1 MRTWLFMVFAWP
13 NICELMFL
21 IWWMTL
27 CFCLIAQHKCMAE
40 AWQWHFFAMT
50 IRMIY
55 CRQLCSFCLRVNA
68 FCFKRGFLRITRHL
82 AASLRCSR
90 SRHLEQPDST
100 GVHSRTRPESK
111 ASEQSEKGRA
121 SPWCPCWP
129 ARWASVF
136 AMTLLSVSSAACKGT
151 VCGSCSFQPRLSVY
165 RSQLPVASDLEGP
178 MPEVNAPL
186 GSESGAPLRSLLSKW
201 RCSIAWQDLSD
212 VRSADAL
219 LVPIWAETL
228 VRFPSARLNLQPIHA
243 TCQGAFY
250 DSRSF
255 QPWPLRCRNHLLV
268 ECRMKRLIPEDLLGS
283 VSGVP
288 PCPLLGN
295 RYCSAALPN
304 PSDVRSVAALPAQ
317 LYWAVPSVR
326 SILAGFDLQPIH
338 AACRG
343 PICAIHSTQPWLSVC
358 RSHLLVDSDLEKP
371 VTEVEALLE
380 TASGV
385 QLCFLTGGWSCR
397 KRIEWRNLRDV
408 RPAAVLPVLLT
419 WVTTPVHLPSTR
431 LHLQSPGTVCKAA
444 LLGTESGAP
453 PCPLIGIQCF
463 RAVWQDSCDIR
474 SVLAFPGLTLWS
486 GFISGCLWPWPSAY
500 RHPLLVVFASMRP
513 ISKVPTLLQLV
524 SGVPPRP
531 CWVVTL
537 VHFSSIVF
545 GVTPTGNS
553 GGEPQWLQFAIR
565 LQCRLHA
572 RGREGRSLL
581 QQDVGQSMR
590 RKARIAE
597 TLLKWHRQRKL
608 VRSRG
613 RQRLKLS
620 QKRNRLPGTVPSRR
634 LKPRQGHCLRVR
646 AALGPPRQNQPLL
659 APEGPHVHEQ
669 LPVLVTP
676 PPQAPL
682 AQRLP
687 RPAIRPSLA
696 TMDALWRRGSKVN
709 PLMMLR
715 VWTARRSQTASILMC
730 CFSRERCHP
739 LRGRPRHLLPL
750 RVRVHS
756 AVSPGAHIERRRC
769 FAGQALDVRA
779 TLFLGRTAP
788 TDLPSREIKYG
799 GCAAMH
805 MLADASVFSHVS
817 LPVSLDVISRV
828 QPSFDSMGR
837 DLGGS
842 GNFFLQ
848 ASILPRYAPCY
859 SWSAFVPFSAC
870 RPDCG
875 SLGQPA
881 QRSGHQLRAVYS
893 LLSGL
898 FVPLLPCDI
907 DPGRGIRAA
916 GPPSQNAVQCS
927 LSTSVLHTTPA
938 DVAARVPLK
947 RLLPDSPV
955 YSSWGCAAMVKHRS
969 WSTKQR
975 SACRPGKK
983 EREIIKTTTKATA
996 KCAARAPTAVVI
1008 PMARIPPPPPAPPR
1022 RHPTPVVMASSPLH
1036 SNPTLIPHKTEQPCE
1051 FSTGDADVQMRLD
1064 ALRGRLRSMLI
1075 KSRSTVDR
1083 PTFVTTQPLPCTE
1096 PNLALPALRN
1106 ATGTASPSDPR
1117 HREAYMLLWLSLVSI
1132 LWFCLL
1138 WSASQARRSGHY
1150 GTAPSRHAAHRLRL
1164 GLIFI
1169 TLLLLGFSWHV
1180 GPHRDKLCPDHCLA
1194 MPSSLHFGGPFHV
1207 SGRRHA
1213 AICRRLYVYWW
1224 PRLVTIVTLG
1234 TSPYYFL
1241 PCNSTVHTPGLL
1253 WLGLCYALAMLALTV
1268 VASLLLQHLIGHHR
1282 RSWCPTQAPGITCRH
1297 PGPSRFSTMSGP
1309 KSGRHCCSLF
1319 SRPRSLLALLIVW
1332 AHIHAVS
1339 GVRVGASAS
1348 QQAPGVSPS
1357 THHRESSLGEAKIGT
1372 YHEPNSST
1380 WHPVRKRAFR
1390 RAIARARRNPDHKA
1404 LYRGGTIFVADDPK
1418 GRAEHAV
1425 RTVISRLNKRI
1436 SIMTWNCGG
1445 LTTLRFA
1452 ELKEWLRQQPP
1463 ASRPQLLVLQETL
1476 WRGDFEWTD
1485 DMYTYLHSGSG
1496 QTRDSGILTMV
1507 SRSLCAPDLIRH
1519 ASIQPGRLMRI
1530 KICLE
1535 PCVEVL
1541 AVYQH
1546 AWRPETT
1553 ANAREALLAKRLAL
1567 WHRVQRFAESTA
1579 LRSQLIVLGDFNTPL
1594 SSQQPFTGQGLRGQ
1608 VKRSQQDS
1616 LPDRKRH
1623 APDGDVFRY
1632 LLQCCDLQAI
1642 NTFRRSGTPCATFRN
1657 LATNAFTQ
1665 IDFILV
1671 RRQQADDQSRM
1682 AAPARDFP
1690 LLPVE
1695 GMFHYPVVCSLPRA
1709 AVPRTKTAF
1718 HRLRPDQATLMLQ
1731 RDPARGQLL
1740 QQLVRTQLQA
1750 LPSIDLVNEVL
1761 LSAWRTVF
1769 TDASPTR
1776 APTSGPCLAQL
1787 WHHRRMSTS
1796 AHTVYARWRHLVKYR
1811 AVRKALQ
1818 ARAVVA
1824 KRAKLQ
1830 QQLHDAEVAEC
1841 SGQPSALYQVL
1852 RRIAPKIRRR
1862 RMQLRDE
1869 DNCLAGPQAEA
1880 RLVAQHFATVFDAS
1894 TAQADFYLQH
1904 NFYFT
1909 AEEFHAYLQEL
1920 PSHKALPAHCAPA
1933 PLWKLCSKDI
1943 SSFATAKLGGCLH
1956 IGSFFQQWPE
1966 EWRTSYLCLLPK
1978 TDQVLDSVS
1987 KMRPIS
1993 LLHPLGKSFAG
2004 LLMGRIKEDIV
2015 KRMEPYPQF
2024 AYLTGRSALDAI
2036 DRAFFHV
2043 CQTQAR
2049 TGQQYTIHHRRAG
2062 FARPAMLGSVTLSV
2076 DLSRAFDSVSRSH
2089 IKTSLEWANIPE
2101 SIIGVILG
2109 VHHAMILHYA
2119 SSGSQS
2125 TTGTGQGIRQ
2135 GCRLAPILWCC
2146 FTGWLL
2152 SKLTPLLS
2160 ASDLA
2165 SLITFFADDM
2175 LYQWEVSDVLQ
2186 MQRVLRMIGFILDF
2200 LEHHGLQ
2207 ANLEKTVILA
2217 KFVGHQHTKS
2227 LVKKYGETP

>member
-1 MRTWLFMVFAWP
+1 
-13 NICELMFL
+13 
-21 IWWMTL
+21 
-27 CFCLIAQHKCMAE
+27 
-40 AWQWHFFAMT
+40 
-50 IRMIY
+50 
-55 CRQLCSFCLRVNA
+55 
-68 FCFKRGFLRITRHL
+68 
-82 AASLRCSR
+82 
-90 SRHLEQPDST
+90 
-100 GVHSRTRPESK
+100 
-111 ASEQSEKGRA
+111 
-121 SPWCPCWP
+121 
-129 ARWASVF
+129 
-136 AMTLLSVSSAACKGT
+136 
-151 VCGSCSFQPRLSVY
+151 
-165 RSQLPVASDLEGP
+165 
-178 MPEVNAPL
+178 
-186 GSESGAPLRSLLSKW
+186 
-201 RCSIAWQDLSD
+201 
-212 VRSADAL
+212 
-219 LVPIWAETL
+219 
-228 VRFPSARLNLQPIHA
+228 
-243 TCQGAFY
+243 
-250 DSRSF
+250 
-255 QPWPLRCRNHLLV
+255 
-268 ECRMKRLIPEDLLGS
+268 
-283 VSGVP
+283 
-288 PCPLLGN
+288 
-295 RYCSAALPN
+295 
-304 PSDVRSVAALPAQ
+304 
-317 LYWAVPSVR
+317 
-326 SILAGFDLQPIH
+326 
-338 AACRG
+338 
-343 PICAIHSTQPWLSVC
+343 
-358 RSHLLVDSDLEKP
+358 
-371 VTEVEALLE
+371 
-380 TASGV
+380 
-385 QLCFLTGGWSCR
+385 
-397 KRIEWRNLRDV
+397 
-408 RPAAVLPVLLT
+408 
-419 WVTTPVHLPSTR
+419 
-431 LHLQSPGTVCKAA
+431 
-444 LLGTESGAP
+444 
-453 PCPLIGIQCF
+453 
-463 RAVWQDSCDIR
+463 
-474 SVLAFPGLTLWS
+474 
-486 GFISGCLWPWPSAY
+486 
-500 RHPLLVVFASMRP
+500 
-513 ISKVPTLLQLV
+513 
-524 SGVPPRP
+524 
-531 CWVVTL
+531 
-537 VHFSSIVF
+537 
-545 GVTPTGNS
+545 
-553 GGEPQWLQFAIR
+553 
-565 LQCRLHA
+565 
-572 RGREGRSLL
+572 
-581 QQDVGQSMR
+581 
-590 RKARIAE
+590 
-597 TLLKWHRQRKL
+597 
-608 VRSRG
+608 
-613 RQRLKLS
+613 
-620 QKRNRLPGTVPSRR
+620 
-634 LKPRQGHCLRVR
+634 
-646 AALGPPRQNQPLL
+646 
-659 APEGPHVHEQ
+659 
-669 LPVLVTP
+669 
-676 PPQAPL
+676 
-682 AQRLP
+682 
-687 RPAIRPSLA
+687 
-696 TMDALWRRGSKVN
+696 
-709 PLMMLR
+709 
-715 VWTARRSQTASILMC
+715 
-730 CFSRERCHP
+730 
-739 LRGRPRHLLPL
+739 
-750 RVRVHS
+750 
-756 AVSPGAHIERRRC
+756 
-769 FAGQALDVRA
+769 
-779 TLFLGRTAP
+779 
-788 TDLPSREIKYG
+788 
-799 GCAAMH
+799 
-805 MLADASVFSHVS
+805 
-817 LPVSLDVISRV
+817 
-828 QPSFDSMGR
+828 
-837 DLGGS
+837 
-842 GNFFLQ
+842 
-848 ASILPRYAPCY
+848 
-859 SWSAFVPFSAC
+859 
-870 RPDCG
+870 
-875 SLGQPA
+875 
-881 QRSGHQLRAVYS
+881 
-893 LLSGL
+893 
-898 FVPLLPCDI
+898 
-907 DPGRGIRAA
+907 
-916 GPPSQNAVQCS
+916 
-927 LSTSVLHTTPA
+927 
-938 DVAARVPLK
+938 
-947 RLLPDSPV
+947 
-955 YSSWGCAAMVKHRS
+955 
-969 WSTKQR
+969 
-975 SACRPGKK
+975 
-983 EREIIKTTTKATA
+983 
-996 KCAARAPTAVVI
+996 
-1008 PMARIPPPPPAPPR
+1008 
-1022 RHPTPVVMASSPLH
+1022 
-1036 SNPTLIPHKTEQPCE
+1036 
-1051 FSTGDADVQMRLD
+1051 
-1064 ALRGRLRSMLI
+1064 
-1075 KSRSTVDR
+1075 
-1083 PTFVTTQPLPCTE
+1083 
-1096 PNLALPALRN
+1096 
-1106 ATGTASPSDPR
+1106 
-1117 HREAYMLLWLSLVSI
+1117 
-1132 LWFCLL
+1132 
-1138 WSASQARRSGHY
+1138 
-1150 GTAPSRHAAHRLRL
+1150 
-1164 GLIFI
+1164 
-1169 TLLLLGFSWHV
+1169 
-1180 GPHRDKLCPDHCLA
+1180 
-1194 MPSSLHFGGPFHV
+1194 MPSSLQFGGPSHV

-1213 AICRRLYVYWW
+1213 AVCRRLYVYWW
-1224 PRLVTIVTLG
+1224 PRLVTIIALG
-1234 TSPYYFL
+1234 ASPCYFL
-1241 PCNSTVHTPGLL
+1241 PCNSTVHAPGLF
-1253 WLGLCYALAMLALTV
+1253 WLSLCYALAMLALTV
-1268 VASLLLQHLIGHHR
+1268 VTSLLLQHLVGHNR
-1282 RSWCPTQAPGITCRH
+1282 RSWCPAQAPGITCRR
-1297 PGPSRFSTMSGP
+1297 PGLFRFSTMSGP
-1309 KSGRHCCSLF
+1309 KSGRHCCRLF
-1319 SRPRSLLALLIVW
+1319 SRPRSLFALLIVW

-1372 YHEPNSST
+1372 YHEPNPST

-1390 RAIARARRNPDHKA
+1390 RAIARARRSPDRKA

-1425 RTVISRLNKRI
+1425 RTVISRLKTRI

-1452 ELKEWLRQQPP
+1452 ELKEWLRQQSP

-1507 SRSLCAPDLIRH
+1507 SRLLCAPDLIRH
-1519 ASIQPGRLMRI
+1519 ASVQPGRLMHI

-1546 AWRPETT
+1546 AWRPEAT
-1553 ANAREALLAKRLAL
+1553 ANAREALLAKRLTL

-1594 SSQQPFTGQGLRGQ
+1594 SPQHPFTGQGLRGQ
-1608 VKRSQQDS
+1608 VKRSQQDN

-1623 APDGDVFRY
+1623 APDGNVFRY

-1731 RDPARGQLL
+1731 RDPAKGQLL
-1740 QQLVRTQLQA
+1740 QQLVRTQLKA

-1769 TDASPTR
+1769 NDASPTR

-1830 QQLHDAEVAEC
+1830 QQLHDAEVAES

-1894 TAQADFYLQH
+1894 AAQADFHLQH

-1920 PSHKALPAHCAPA
+1920 PSHKALPVHCAPA

-1966 EWRTSYLCLLPK
+1966 EWKTSYLCLLPK

-2024 AYLTGRSALDAI
+2024 AYVTGRSALDAI

-2119 SSGSQS
+2119 SSGAQS
-2125 TTGTGQGIRQ
+2125 TTSTGQGVRQ

-2207 ANLEKTVILA
+2207 ANLEKTVVLA
-2217 KFVGHQHTKS
+2217 KFVGHQHTKAWSKNTERHPDRGLCVRISTANGTVLLPIKSSHKYLGVQLSYKHMIRDTVQYRIKCANSSFARINVALKRTSKLS
-2227 LVKKYGETP
+2227 LRGRIRLWQAIVHSTLRYGISSTGLDKQTLGMYKALFMRQLRAICDSPVHLTRESNEALLIRVGVDCPLHTVACETAERHRQTAQKAVFALQPNGLLDLWTKVHSSFQVSYDPAHVVGSQPATPAAHHSATASAEHYVMETQALNDAGQFPRPVEPTAAQADVPVAMPVSPVATPVSCNMEDKTALFSASETAAMACAPDPSPAPPPVLIHTDFRCPVCEFQAEHTTALRYHMSVKHGMSERDLALSGTTQFRFEQHALAGMPTCRHCRRAFTGVPQLRNHILAQVCPVLHGATASGRDYGQQPALPVGESLESTPLKDRASTAVYLEDGGWRALADSPGFQQVALSHCPLCHQWVANASGQVKKHITQKHKEHAAVVKRVIDECRKDTTELVSPCQLCSRTWKGPKIRHRGFVCSRLLAALHQPSAPITPAGTLSDHDAQVTPHRVRGDLQQHVSGSGGRAETGQTGFDGGSARNDGLIFESSQGQRQGQEQKGRQQRKRQGSHHVTTDAGDTAIRSPGLRVHESGVGTSIPTALASGSASTLHAGPQLSGEHNESASHASRDGAHGSSSGHGICDASGSGNTGHHSAGLSGEQGIPRSEVSAASHAAHLKADHAHDSVSHSSRSTQSVGHGCQERPATGAPETGMVPSDGRSVALSQVVGGEGELGSGGAAQNEPTCSIESPLKQHPGEPRGKQHLVPVQHNQAPHGTDGSDTAILHQSLSARRQGPGSLSTASSSVRPRMSTDDRHDSAAGKTRASEVIETASAGDEAVVTSSTPARLPSQLDCNSTRDEIRAWKLLNQGRNSCYANSLLLSLLWSETYLGCSILEGPLGSSLRTLAQAGRAVDVWSIMPWINATRNWHAPRQQHDIAEFLLFMRSRLSASVIDGTWGAAGSTAPHRGLEVVDNGPTWPLLLADRPTSAHDVSTPRAECSLQDLIACWHEQAEPRALLMPPRFCAIQVGRFDKKPDGRCIKSDFMLKLEPVVHVPTFHANLQDVYFVKYSVRACAVHHGPTPTSGHYRSVLLPSDGAISKAFYTDDNATARKIKSSELVGVQRNAYIVFLQRTD

>member
-1 MRTWLFMVFAWP
+1 M
-13 NICELMFL
+13 
-21 IWWMTL
+21 
-27 CFCLIAQHKCMAE
+27 
-40 AWQWHFFAMT
+40 
-50 IRMIY
+50 
-55 CRQLCSFCLRVNA
+55 QL
-68 FCFKRGFLRITRHL
+68 
-82 AASLRCSR
+82 
-90 SRHLEQPDST
+90 
-100 GVHSRTRPESK
+100 
-111 ASEQSEKGRA
+111 
-121 SPWCPCWP
+121 
-129 ARWASVF
+129 
-136 AMTLLSVSSAACKGT
+136 
-151 VCGSCSFQPRLSVY
+151 
-165 RSQLPVASDLEGP
+165 
-178 MPEVNAPL
+178 
-186 GSESGAPLRSLLSKW
+186 
-201 RCSIAWQDLSD
+201 
-212 VRSADAL
+212 
-219 LVPIWAETL
+219 
-228 VRFPSARLNLQPIHA
+228 
-243 TCQGAFY
+243 
-250 DSRSF
+250 
-255 QPWPLRCRNHLLV
+255 
-268 ECRMKRLIPEDLLGS
+268 
-283 VSGVP
+283 
-288 PCPLLGN
+288 
-295 RYCSAALPN
+295 
-304 PSDVRSVAALPAQ
+304 
-317 LYWAVPSVR
+317 
-326 SILAGFDLQPIH
+326 
-338 AACRG
+338 
-343 PICAIHSTQPWLSVC
+343 
-358 RSHLLVDSDLEKP
+358 
-371 VTEVEALLE
+371 
-380 TASGV
+380 
-385 QLCFLTGGWSCR
+385 
-397 KRIEWRNLRDV
+397 
-408 RPAAVLPVLLT
+408 
-419 WVTTPVHLPSTR
+419 
-431 LHLQSPGTVCKAA
+431 
-444 LLGTESGAP
+444 
-453 PCPLIGIQCF
+453 
-463 RAVWQDSCDIR
+463 
-474 SVLAFPGLTLWS
+474 
-486 GFISGCLWPWPSAY
+486 
-500 RHPLLVVFASMRP
+500 
-513 ISKVPTLLQLV
+513 
-524 SGVPPRP
+524 
-531 CWVVTL
+531 
-537 VHFSSIVF
+537 
-545 GVTPTGNS
+545 
-553 GGEPQWLQFAIR
+553 
-565 LQCRLHA
+565 
-572 RGREGRSLL
+572 
-581 QQDVGQSMR
+581 
-590 RKARIAE
+590 
-597 TLLKWHRQRKL
+597 
-608 VRSRG
+608 
-613 RQRLKLS
+613 
-620 QKRNRLPGTVPSRR
+620 
-634 LKPRQGHCLRVR
+634 
-646 AALGPPRQNQPLL
+646 QN
-659 APEGPHVHEQ
+659 
-669 LPVLVTP
+669 LVTVTFGFFGF
-676 PPQAPL
+676 
-682 AQRLP
+682 
-687 RPAIRPSLA
+687 S
-696 TMDALWRRGSKVN
+696 
-709 PLMMLR
+709 
-715 VWTARRSQTASILMC
+715 
-730 CFSRERCHP
+730 FSRFH
-739 LRGRPRHLLPL
+739 
-750 RVRVHS
+750 
-756 AVSPGAHIERRRC
+756 
-769 FAGQALDVRA
+769 F
-779 TLFLGRTAP
+779 
-788 TDLPSREIKYG
+788 
-799 GCAAMH
+799 
-805 MLADASVFSHVS
+805 
-817 LPVSLDVISRV
+817 
-828 QPSFDSMGR
+828 
-837 DLGGS
+837 GS
-842 GNFFLQ
+842 NF
-848 ASILPRYAPCY
+848 
-859 SWSAFVPFSAC
+859 
-870 RPDCG
+870 G
-875 SLGQPA
+875 
-881 QRSGHQLRAVYS
+881 
-893 LLSGL
+893 
-898 FVPLLPCDI
+898 
-907 DPGRGIRAA
+907 
-916 GPPSQNAVQCS
+916 
-927 LSTSVLHTTPA
+927 
-938 DVAARVPLK
+938 
-947 RLLPDSPV
+947 
-955 YSSWGCAAMVKHRS
+955 
-969 WSTKQR
+969 
-975 SACRPGKK
+975 
-983 EREIIKTTTKATA
+983 
-996 KCAARAPTAVVI
+996 
-1008 PMARIPPPPPAPPR
+1008 
-1022 RHPTPVVMASSPLH
+1022 
-1036 SNPTLIPHKTEQPCE
+1036 SNPTDI
-1051 FSTGDADVQMRLD
+1051 
-1064 ALRGRLRSMLI
+1064 
-1075 KSRSTVDR
+1075 
-1083 PTFVTTQPLPCTE
+1083 
-1096 PNLALPALRN
+1096 
-1106 ATGTASPSDPR
+1106 
-1117 HREAYMLLWLSLVSI
+1117 
-1132 LWFCLL
+1132 
-1138 WSASQARRSGHY
+1138 
-1150 GTAPSRHAAHRLRL
+1150 
-1164 GLIFI
+1164 
-1169 TLLLLGFSWHV
+1169 
-1180 GPHRDKLCPDHCLA
+1180 
-1194 MPSSLHFGGPFHV
+1194 
-1207 SGRRHA
+1207 
-1213 AICRRLYVYWW
+1213 
-1224 PRLVTIVTLG
+1224 
-1234 TSPYYFL
+1234 
-1241 PCNSTVHTPGLL
+1241 
-1253 WLGLCYALAMLALTV
+1253 
-1268 VASLLLQHLIGHHR
+1268 
-1282 RSWCPTQAPGITCRH
+1282 
-1297 PGPSRFSTMSGP
+1297 
-1309 KSGRHCCSLF
+1309 
-1319 SRPRSLLALLIVW
+1319 
-1332 AHIHAVS
+1332 
-1339 GVRVGASAS
+1339 
-1348 QQAPGVSPS
+1348 
-1357 THHRESSLGEAKIGT
+1357 
-1372 YHEPNSST
+1372 
-1380 WHPVRKRAFR
+1380 
-1390 RAIARARRNPDHKA
+1390 
-1404 LYRGGTIFVADDPK
+1404 
-1418 GRAEHAV
+1418 
-1425 RTVISRLNKRI
+1425 
-1436 SIMTWNCGG
+1436 
-1445 LTTLRFA
+1445 
-1452 ELKEWLRQQPP
+1452 LKEWLRQQPP

-1519 ASIQPGRLMRI
+1519 ASIQPGRLMHI

-1579 LRSQLIVLGDFNTPL
+1579 LRSQLIVLGDFNFNTPL
-1594 SSQQPFTGQGLRGQ
+1594 SPQQPFTGQGLRGQ

-1709 AVPRTKTAF
+1709 AVPRTKTTF

-1920 PSHKALPAHCAPA
+1920 PSHKALPVHCAPA

-2125 TTGTGQGIRQ
+2125 TTGTGQGVRQ

-2217 KFVGHQHTKS
+2217 KFVGHQHTKAWSKNTERHPDRGLCVRISTANGTVLLPIKSSHKYLGVQLSYKHMIRDTVQYRIKCANSSFARINVALKRTSKLS
-2227 LVKKYGETP
+2227 LRGRIRLWQAIVHSTLRYGISSTGLDKQTLGMYKALFMRQLRAICDSPVHLTRESNEALLIRVGVDCPLHTAACETAERHRQTAQKAVFALQPKGLLDLWTKVHSLFSGQL